1 MEKTGAVRRER
12 DSLGEHAVPR
22 RALYGIQTQ
31 RAVENYP
38 ISGQRAAP
46 ALIAAYGYV
55 KWAMAAA
62 NRQLGR
68 LPAAQA
74 RAIQRAALEV
84 AEHQHDEQFVVDVF
98 QAGAG
103 VSFHMNVN
111 EVVAN
116 RAAELLGGAR
126 GRYDRVHP
134 NDHVNL
140 GQSTNDT
147 YPAAARIALRL
158 EFDELLAAVEDC
170 QRAFAAKGRAFR
182 GIVKAGRTH
191 LQDAVPIRLGREFTA
206 YAAALGAGARGLRQA
221 GDDLLELG
229 LGGSAA
235 GTGLNVPPRA
245 AALALQHLRQRT
257 RHRWRQ
263 APDLVAA
270 MQSQLALAAASAA
283 MRNLALELIRI
294 GNDLRLLS
302 SGPRTGL
309 QEIELPAL
317 QPGSSIMP
325 GKVNPV
331 MPEML
336 AMVAFQVVG
345 NDTATAL
352 AAQAGQLELNV
363 MMPAMAHATLQS
375 AAILARALR
384 AFTTKCVAGIRADR
398 QRCEAYAHATLALA
412 TGLNPYVG
420 YARTAKLV
428 QEALRSGRGLLEL
441 AREQRLLPEADL
453 RRLLDPALA
462 ADGGQA
468 TPRRSRTSPHFS
480 PPPSRNAR
488 EAAPA
493 RRVPFSAR
501 RRT

>member
-1 MEKTGAVRRER
+1 MGAMGKGTTPEAVRIER
-12 DSLGEHAVPR
+12 DSLGEHPVPR

-46 ALIAAYGYV
+46 ALIAAYGYL

-62 NRQLGR
+62 NGALGR

-84 AEHQHDEQFVVDVF
+84 AEHRHDDQFPVDVF

-111 EVVAN
+111 EVIAN
-116 RAAELLGGAR
+116 RAAELRGGRR
-126 GRYDRVHP
+126 GRYDQVQP

-147 YPAAARIALRL
+147 YPAAMRIALRL
-158 EFDELLAAVEDC
+158 ELDELVTAVAAC
-170 QRAFAAKGRAFR
+170 QHAFAAKGREFR
-182 GIVKAGRTH
+182 AIVKAGRTH
-191 LQDAVPIRLGREFTA
+191 LQDAVPIRLGREFAA
-206 YAAALGAGARGLRQA
+206 YGAALGACGRGLRQA
-221 GDDLLELG
+221 GDDLLALG

-245 AALALQHLRQRT
+245 AMLALQHLRKRT
-257 RHRWRQ
+257 GHRWRQ

-270 MQSQLALAAASAA
+270 MQSQLPLAAASAA

-294 GNDLRLLS
+294 TNDLRLLA
-302 SGPRTGL
+302 SGPMTGL
-309 QEIELPAL
+309 REIELPAL

-325 GKVNPV
+325 GKLNPV
-331 MPEML
+331 MAEML

-352 AAQAGQLELNV
+352 AVQAGQLELNV
-363 MMPAMAHATLQS
+363 MMPAMACATLQS
-375 AAILARALR
+375 AGILTRGIE
-384 AFTTKCVAGIRADR
+384 AFTDKCVRGISADR
-398 QRCEAYAHATLALA
+398 ERCAAYAHATLALA
-412 TGLNPYVG
+412 TGLNPHLG

-428 QEALRSGRGLLEL
+428 QESLRTGRGLLDL
-441 AREQRLLPEADL
+441 ARQQKLLPEAGL
-453 RRLLDPALA
+453 RRILDPARA
-462 ADGGQA
+462 ADGG
-468 TPRRSRTSPHFS
+468 
-480 PPPSRNAR
+480 
-488 EAAPA
+488 
-493 RRVPFSAR
+493 
-501 RRT
+501 